1 MGEVERGPR
10 AREASKQKATSFYD
24 SLMFHNVQIL
34 SEKGPLKINEPYILV
49 TEQPAFSP
57 LSL

>member
-1 MGEVERGPR
+1 MERGPR